1 MTTKRKIDFYF
12 SFISLYT
19 YIGYEAFETLVKKYD
34 LEVTY
39 KPIDL
44 HAIFS
49 VSGGLPVSKR
59 PPQRQAYRFVEMQ
72 RWAITR
78 NIPLVLKPKHHP
90 SDPVIGH
97 RMLIAAMAKNLDV
110 QEFIRN
116 ALKILW
122 VDNLDIKDSKVMV
135 GVANKSGL
143 DGEQLLKDSESPEI
157 DAEVNRLTAEAVK
170 RQVFGTP
177 FFFYKDEPFSINKT
191 ISHIRILFC
200 EYKLQRT
207 PQNPQLADGQFC
219 PYCQN
224 RRSHHSLRG
233 RRNQTS
239 I

>member
-1 MTTKRKIDFYF
+1 MSTKRKLDFYF

-19 YIGYEAFETLVKKYD
+19 YIGYEAFEALVQKYD

-44 HAIFS
+44 HAVFS

-97 RMLIAAMAKNLDV
+97 RMLIAAMAQNLDV
-110 QEFIRN
+110 RAFIRN
-116 ALKILW
+116 SLKILW
-122 VDNLDIKDSKVMV
+122 VDDLDIKDSQLMV
-135 GVANKSGL
+135 EVANKSGL
-143 DGEQLLKDSESPEI
+143 NGELLLKDSASDEV
-157 DAEVNRLTAEAVK
+157 DTEVNRLTAEAVE

-177 FFFYKDEPFSINKT
+177 FFFYRDEPFWGQDRLDLLEDAIQSNRDP
-191 ISHIRILFC
+191 ISFRLI
-200 EYKLQRT
+200 
-207 PQNPQLADGQFC
+207 
-219 PYCQN
+219 
-224 RRSHHSLRG
+224 S
-233 RRNQTS
+233 
-239 I
+239 

>member
-1 MTTKRKIDFYF
+1 MSTKRKLDFYF

-19 YIGYEAFETLVKKYD
+19 YIGYEAFEALVQKYD

-44 HAIFS
+44 HAVFS

-97 RMLIAAMAKNLDV
+97 RMLIAAMAQNLDV
-110 QEFIRN
+110 RAFIRN
-116 ALKILW
+116 SLKILW
-122 VDNLDIKDSKVMV
+122 VDDLDIKDSQVMV
-135 GVANKSGL
+135 EVANKSGL
-143 DGEQLLKDSESPEI
+143 NGELLLKDSASDEV
-157 DAEVNRLTAEAVK
+157 DTEVNRLTAEAVE

-177 FFFYKDEPFSINKT
+177 FFFYRDEPFWGQDRLDLLEDAIKSSRAP
-191 ISHIRILFC
+191 ISFRLI
-200 EYKLQRT
+200 
-207 PQNPQLADGQFC
+207 
-219 PYCQN
+219 
-224 RRSHHSLRG
+224 S
-233 RRNQTS
+233 
-239 I
+239 

>member
-19 YIGYEAFETLVKKYD
+19 YIGYEAFEALVKKYD

-72 RWAITR
+72 RWAIAR

-97 RMLIAAMAKNLDV
+97 RMLITAMAQDLDV
-110 QEFIRN
+110 RAFIRN
-116 ALKILW
+116 SLKILW
-122 VDNLDIKDSKVMV
+122 VDDLDIKDSKVMV
-135 GVANKSGL
+135 EVANKSGL
-143 DGEQLLKDSESPEI
+143 DGELLLKDSASQVI
-157 DAEVNRLTAEAVK
+157 DAEVNRLTAEAVE
-170 RQVFGTP
+170 RQIFGTP
-177 FFFYKDEPFSINKT
+177 FFFYRDEPFWGQDRLDLLEET
-191 ISHIRILFC
+191 IRS
-200 EYKLQRT
+200 
-207 PQNPQLADGQFC
+207 
-219 PYCQN
+219 N
-224 RRSHHSLRG
+224 RDPIPFGVIS
-233 RRNQTS
+233 
-239 I
+239 

>member
-1 MTTKRKIDFYF
+1 MSTKRKLDFYF

-19 YIGYEAFETLVKKYD
+19 YIGYEAFEALVQKYD

-44 HAIFS
+44 HAVFS

-97 RMLIAAMAKNLDV
+97 RMLIAAMAQNLDV
-110 QEFIRN
+110 RAFIRN

-122 VDNLDIKDSKVMV
+122 VDDLDIKDSQVMV
-135 GVANKSGL
+135 EVANKSGL
-143 DGEQLLKDSESPEI
+143 NGDLLLKDSASDEV
-157 DAEVNRLTAEAVK
+157 DTEVNRLTAEAVE

-177 FFFYKDEPFSINKT
+177 FFFYRDEPFWGQDRLDLLEDAIQSNRDP
-191 ISHIRILFC
+191 ISFRLI
-200 EYKLQRT
+200 
-207 PQNPQLADGQFC
+207 
-219 PYCQN
+219 
-224 RRSHHSLRG
+224 S
-233 RRNQTS
+233 
-239 I
+239 

>member
-1 MTTKRKIDFYF
+1 MTKRKIDFYF

-19 YIGYEAFETLVKKYD
+19 YIGFKAFEDLVKKYD

-49 VSGGLPVSKR
+49 VSGGLPVTKR

-97 RMLIAAMAKNLDV
+97 RMLIAAMAKNLNV
-110 QEFIRN
+110 HEFIGN
-116 ALKILW
+116 SLKILW
-122 VDNLDIKDSKVMV
+122 VDDLDITDSKVMV
-135 GVANKSGL
+135 DVANKSGL
-143 DGEQLLKDSESPEI
+143 DGEQLLKDSVSPEI
-157 DAEVNRLTAEAVK
+157 DAEVNRLTEEAVQ

-177 FFFYKDEPFSINKT
+177 FFFYRDEPFW
-191 ISHIRILFC
+191 
-200 EYKLQRT
+200 
-207 PQNPQLADGQFC
+207 GQDRLGLLEDAIES
-219 PYCQN
+219 N
-224 RRSHHSLRG
+224 RDPIPFGLVK
-233 RRNQTS
+233 
-239 I
+239 

>member
-1 MTTKRKIDFYF
+1 MSTKRKLDFYF

-19 YIGYEAFETLVKKYD
+19 YIGYEAFEALVQKYD

-44 HAIFS
+44 HAVFS

-97 RMLIAAMAKNLDV
+97 RMLIAAMAQNLDV
-110 QEFIRN
+110 RAFIRN

-122 VDNLDIKDSKVMV
+122 VDDLDIKDSQVMV
-135 GVANKSGL
+135 EVANKSGL
-143 DGEQLLKDSESPEI
+143 NGELLLKDSASDEV
-157 DAEVNRLTAEAVK
+157 DTEVNRLTAEAVE

-177 FFFYKDEPFSINKT
+177 FFFYRDEPFWGQDRLDLLEDAIQSNRDP
-191 ISHIRILFC
+191 ISFRLI
-200 EYKLQRT
+200 
-207 PQNPQLADGQFC
+207 
-219 PYCQN
+219 
-224 RRSHHSLRG
+224 S
-233 RRNQTS
+233 
-239 I
+239 

>member
-1 MTTKRKIDFYF
+1 MTSKRKIDFYF

-19 YIGYEAFETLVKKYD
+19 YIGYEAFEALVKKYD
-34 LEVTY
+34 LKVTY

-72 RWAITR
+72 RWALTR

-97 RMLIAAMAKNLDV
+97 RMLITAMAQDLDV

-122 VDNLDIKDSKVMV
+122 VDDLDIKDSKVMV
-135 GVANKSGL
+135 EVANKSGL
-143 DGEQLLKDSESPEI
+143 DGEQLLKDSASPAI
-157 DAEVNRLTAEAVK
+157 DAEVSRLTTEAVE

-177 FFFYKDEPFSINKT
+177 FFFYRDEPFWGQDRLDLLEEVIRSNRDPIPFGL
-191 ISHIRILFC
+191 IS
-200 EYKLQRT
+200 
-207 PQNPQLADGQFC
+207 
-219 PYCQN
+219 
-224 RRSHHSLRG
+224 
-233 RRNQTS
+233 
-239 I
+239 